1 MITIGDIEYIAPEI
15 DINAVSVEA
24 GFTTSYGDEG
34 EAGDYFDVNDNGIY

>member
-1 MITIGDIEYIAPEI
+1 MIPRGDIEYIAPEI